1 MTDVQ
6 TEVTDAQAGVSRGQF
21 IRNAAK
27 GSLVLV
33 GSGGVLASMD
43 GIAFAKGSSLSKS
56 DITVLQTGFIAETL
70 AVTIYGA
77 ILKTYFAKLKLD
89 PGNRSYFVAAYND
102 EKAHLAAWKAALG
115 PKNIPTGFKLTV
127 PGKYVASKNALAKTG
142 MTLESAFVSTYLGA
156 IDEFNSSELKTTAG
170 SRCRQRGNALLVLR
184 RDPAGSNRCVAG
196 VRAQAAHRGRG
207 SRSAEEPRLPVV
219 TSVLPAGERKDRKSI
234 RSPALRCGGPTFCG
248 VTPSPVPAPSSR
260 SRLG

>member
-6 TEVTDAQAGVSRGQF
+6 AEVTDTQAGMSRGQF

-43 GIAFAKGSSLSKS
+43 GIAFAKGSSLTKS

-77 ILKTYFAKLKLD
+77 ILKTYYAKLKLD

-127 PGKYVASKNALAKTG
+127 PGKYVASKNALARTG
-142 MTLESAFVSTYLGA
+142 VTLESAFVSTYLGA

-170 SRCRQRGNALLVLR
+170 AVAANEATHYSFFDAILPGANA
-184 RDPAGSNRCVAG
+184 
-196 VRAQAAHRGRG
+196 
-207 SRSAEEPRLPVV
+207 
-219 TSVLPAGERKDRKSI
+219 VLPAFGPKPLTATGAAGALKS
-234 RSPALRCGGPTFCG
+234 
-248 VTPSPVPAPSSR
+248 
-260 SRLG
+260 LGFLS